1 MLGLWSILFVGPTY
15 GRVVGRSRGG
25 PLSGLVIG
33 SCALLP
39 TSSRPSV
46 GCQGSLRASHRLS
59 RPPPHFLTSLCGL
72 PGQQVCLYPLSW
84 LQGVT

>member
-1 MLGLWSILFVGPTY
+1 MLGLWSILFVEPTY

-33 SCALLP
+33 SRTLLP
-39 TSSRPSV
+39 TSSRPT
-46 GCQGSLRASHRLS
+46 RLS
-59 RPPPHFLTSLCGL
+59 RPPPHLLTSLCGL
-72 PGQQVCLYPLSW
+72 PGQQVRLSPLSW